1 LANQIQQSINRLAGG
16 IPPPFKG
23 GGKAI
28 SYTQEAGIKSRDT
41 GRKHITKTGELCNVK
56 QIRFFDAL
64 YDILEKGSRLFP
76 ALPYVSHQKPRP
88 VL

>member
-28 SYTQEAGIKSRDT
+28 SYTQEAGVKSRERRRM
-41 GRKHITKTGELCNVK
+41 GKERKSEISNVLK
-56 QIRFFDAL
+56 LASIESL
-64 YDILEKGSRLFP
+64 NDILEKGSRLFP

>member
-41 GRKHITKTGELCNVK
+41 SRKHITKTGSINGYAEI
-56 QIRFFDAL
+56 QIFDAL

>member
-23 GGKAI
+23 NGKKKKKKKKI
-28 SYTQEAGIKSRDT
+28 SVLKPHSKQSGKEKAEAMA
-41 GRKHITKTGELCNVK
+41 NVK

>member
-16 IPPPFKG
+16 IPPPFKA
-23 GGKAI
+23 GGK
-28 SYTQEAGIKSRDT
+28 KSPKPQTLGWLQSHTHET
-41 GRKHITKTGELCNVK
+41 GSRETSAQANVK

>member
-28 SYTQEAGIKSRDT
+28 SYTQEAGIKSRGTERSRRDSPHT
-41 GRKHITKTGELCNVK
+41 IDGYAEI
-56 QIRFFDAL
+56 QIFDAL

>member
-16 IPPPFKG
+16 IPPPFKA
-23 GGKAI
+23 GGK
-28 SYTQEAGIKSRDT
+28 KSPKPQTLGWLQTERERT
-41 GRKHITKTGELCNVK
+41 NLYQTRAHANVK